1 MVAQWIYQGGEVSD
15 KPPKLNMFGFIY
27 QINYTNGKKYI
38 GKKQFHSETTQKV
51 LKTGI
56 PRENSQR
63 ITKRIKM
70 TADELAERTPAQ
82 VKKNVKNKM
91 VEFEMVIKE
100 NDWRTYVGSCKD
112 VKGFKIESRVIL
124 EICYDKLNLT
134 YCEIKW
140 QLRKDVLVDDDY
152 VNSNILGKFYVGK
165 ISKGR

>member
-1 MVAQWIYQGGEVSD
+1 MVAQWHYQGAEVSE

-70 TADELAERTPAQ
+70 TAAELAERTPAQ

-100 NDWRTYVGSCKD
+100 NDWRKYVGSSKD
-112 VKGFKIESRVIL
+112 VKGFKIESKVIL
-124 EICYDKLNLT
+124 EICYDKINLT
-134 YCEIKW
+134 YCEQKW
-140 QLRKDVLVDDDY
+140 LMRLDVLCNDKYHNDC
-152 VNSNILGKFYVGK
+152 IGGKFWSGK
-165 ISKGR
+165 IDKGL

>member
-1 MVAQWIYQGGEVSD
+1 MVKWKFNGDEVSE
-15 KPPKLNMFGFIY
+15 KPPRINMFGFIY

-63 ITKRIKM
+63 ITKRVKM
-70 TADELAERTPAQ
+70 TEEELAQRTLAQ
-82 VKKNVKNKM
+82 VKKKVKNKM

-100 NDWRTYVGSCKD
+100 NDWRKYVGSSKD
-112 VKGFKIESRVIL
+112 VKGFVVESKVIL

-134 YCEIKW
+134 YCELKW
-140 QLRKDVLVDDDY
+140 QLRKDVLVDDHF
-152 VNSNILGKFYVGK
+152 VNSNILGKFFVGK

>member
-1 MVAQWIYQGGEVSD
+1 MVTWEYMGKEISD

-27 QINYTNGKKYI
+27 QINYTNKKSYI

-63 ITKRIKM
+63 VTKRIKM
-70 TADELAERTPAQ
+70 TAAELAERTPAQ
-82 VKKNVKNKM
+82 VAKNVKNKM

-100 NDWRTYVGSCKD
+100 NDWRKYNGSSKE
-112 VKGFKIESRVIL
+112 VKGFKIESKVIL
-124 EICYDKLNLT
+124 EICYDKINLT
-134 YCEIKW
+134 YAEIKW
-140 QLRKDVLVDDDY
+140 MMRKDVLVDDDY
-152 VNSNILGKFYVGK
+152 VNSNILGKFYSPK

>member
-1 MVAQWIYQGGEVSD
+1 MVTWSYQGGEVSD
-15 KPPKLNMFGFIY
+15 KPPKLNMFGFVY
-27 QINYTNGKKYI
+27 QINYTNGKSYI

-51 LKTGI
+51 LKSGV

-63 ITKRIKM
+63 ITKRVYLSS
-70 TADELAERTPAQ
+70 DELLNRTPLQ
-82 VKKNVKNKM
+82 VKTNVRTKM

-100 NDWRTYVGSCKD
+100 NDWRKYNGSSKD
-112 VKGFKIESRVIL
+112 VKGFKIESKVIL

-134 YCEIKW
+134 YCELKW
-140 QLRKDVLVDDDY
+140 MIRKDVLVADNF

>member
-1 MVAQWIYQGGEVSD
+1 MVAWSYQGGEVSE

-27 QINYTNGKKYI
+27 QINYTNGKSYI

-51 LKTGI
+51 LKSGV
-56 PRENSQR
+56 PRENSKR
-63 ITKRIKM
+63 ITKRVYLSS
-70 TADELAERTPAQ
+70 DELLNRTPLQ
-82 VKKNVKNKM
+82 VKTDVRTKM

-100 NDWRTYVGSCKD
+100 NDWRKYNGSSKD
-112 VKGFKIESRVIL
+112 VKGFKIESKVIL

-134 YCEIKW
+134 YCELKW
-140 QLRKDVLVDDDY
+140 MIRKDVLVADNF

>member
-1 MVAQWIYQGGEVSD
+1 MVRWLYQGGEVSD
-15 KPPKLNMFGFIY
+15 KPPKNSMFGFIY
-27 QINYTNGKKYI
+27 MITYDNGMKYI

-51 LKTGI
+51 LKTGAAR
-56 PRENSQR
+56 PNSKR

-70 TADELAERTPAQ
+70 TVEDLANRTKAQ
-82 VKKNVKNKM
+82 IKTNVTNKM

-100 NDWRTYVGSCKD
+100 NDWRKYNGSSKD
-112 VKGFKIESRVIL
+112 VKGFKIIQKDIL
-124 EICYDKLNLT
+124 EICFDKINLT

-140 QLRKDVLVDDDY
+140 MIRKDVLVDDDY

>member
-1 MVAQWIYQGGEVSD
+1 MVTPWMYQGGEVSE

-63 ITKRIKM
+63 IQKRVKM
-70 TADELAERTPAQ
+70 TADDLANRTPAQ

-100 NDWRTYVGSCKD
+100 NDWRKYNGSSKE
-112 VKGFKIESRVIL
+112 VKGFKIESKHIL

-134 YCEIKW
+134 YCELKW